1 MKKICCLII
10 CASALLLSG
19 CKREIR
25 IEYETP
31 LKQEDYRLF
40 FSGLSKND
48 IIEMPRDGK
57 LCSKD
62 LDDIDDKVPEFL
74 LFYKGKL
81 VYYGA
86 IGLNNIHDHFHLHF
100 ILHPSQSDATVVL
113 EITFQNRDS
122 SHLNYHNYAVL
133 NLEEGCEPPPE
144 GSVAE
149 AAWEHIK
156 ENMN

>member
-1 MKKICCLII
+1 M
-10 CASALLLSG
+10 LSG

-62 LDDIDDKVPEFL
+62 LDNIDDKGLDFL
-74 LFYKGKL
+74 LFYKGNL
-81 VYYGA
+81 VYYGP
-86 IGLNNIHDHFHLHF
+86 IDLNNIHDHFHLHF

-113 EITFQNRDS
+113 EITYQNRDS
-122 SHLNYHNYAVL
+122 SHLNCHQYAVL
-133 NLEEGCEPPPE
+133 NLEEGCEPPEE
-144 GSVAE
+144 GCVAYT
-149 AAWEHIK
+149 AWEHIK

>member
-62 LDDIDDKVPEFL
+62 LDNIDDKGLDFL
-74 LFYKGKL
+74 LFYKGNL
-81 VYYGA
+81 VYYGP
-86 IGLNNIHDHFHLHF
+86 IDLNNIHDHFHLHF

-113 EITFQNRDS
+113 EITYQNRDS
-122 SHLNYHNYAVL
+122 SHLNCHQYAVL
-133 NLEEGCEPPPE
+133 NLEEGCEPPE
-144 GSVAE
+144 KGCVAY
-149 AAWEHIK
+149 AAWEQIK

>member
-62 LDDIDDKVPEFL
+62 LDNIDDKGLDFL
-74 LFYKGKL
+74 LFYKGNL
-81 VYYGA
+81 VYYGP
-86 IGLNNIHDHFHLHF
+86 IDLNNIHDHFHLHF

-113 EITFQNRDS
+113 EITYQNRDS
-122 SHLNYHNYAVL
+122 SHLNCHQYAVL
-133 NLEEGCEPPPE
+133 NLEEGCEPPEE
-144 GSVAE
+144 GCVAYT
-149 AAWEHIK
+149 AWEHIK

>member
-1 MKKICCLII
+1 
-10 CASALLLSG
+10 
-19 CKREIR
+19 
-25 IEYETP
+25 
-31 LKQEDYRLF
+31 
-40 FSGLSKND
+40 
-48 IIEMPRDGK
+48 MPHNGK

-62 LDDIDDKVPEFL
+62 MEDIDDKIPNFL

-86 IGLNNIHDHFHLHF
+86 IDLNNIHDHFHLHF

-113 EITFQNRDS
+113 EITYQNRDS
-122 SHLNYHNYAVL
+122 SHLNYHKYAVL
-133 NLEEGCEPPPE
+133 NLEEGCESPAK